1 MIVIFNFICMN
12 ELPNKSKLLATHS
25 LNYMRCFET
34 LFELLIGVAGRLP
47 CLPSCQKNS
56 GSALWLEVAI
66 EEDQTHLH
74 CALKFLDTFPGLSKR
89 NTMNFHVDYETV
101 LADIYSILWCR
112 PYVMPAKAS
121 AAFILK

>member
-1 MIVIFNFICMN
+1 
-12 ELPNKSKLLATHS
+12 
-25 LNYMRCFET
+25 MRCFET
-34 LFELLIGVAGRLP
+34 LFELLI
-47 CLPSCQKNS
+47 

-74 CALKFLDTFPGLSKR
+74 CALKFLDTFPDLSKR

-112 PYVMPAKAS
+112 PHVRPAKAS
-121 AAFILK
+121 AAFILKKGVFPV